1 VCSVSLLHTWEA
13 ALFLHPSLCLATP
26 ADQYHH
32 LSLCTPPPTFY
43 SNHHLYLF
51 RFLYLIFSFTL
62 TFFISETK
70 IILSLS
76 PIPFFSFLFQISE
89 LLALNSTVI
98 FSVSVTQLWTL
109 YVVPCLSL
117 VGCAIQ
123 DSLPA
128 ARVYP
133 RDQDTPSRQTLLQL
147 EHKS

>member
-1 VCSVSLLHTWEA
+1 M
-13 ALFLHPSLCLATP
+13 
-26 ADQYHH
+26 
-32 LSLCTPPPTFY
+32 
-43 SNHHLYLF
+43 
-51 RFLYLIFSFTL
+51 FSFTL
-62 TFFISETK
+62 TRCISQTK

-76 PIPFFSFLFQISE
+76 PIPILSFVFQISE
-89 LLALNSTVI
+89 HLALNSTVI
-98 FSVSVTQLWTL
+98 FSVPVTQLWTL

-133 RDQDTPSRQTLLQL
+133 RDQDTPSRQTLLQP